1 MRLRGPLASASS
13 PVPSNQASG
22 QKPQAPK
29 DAMLIRSDQQSINLN
44 DQEMKSPGNANNT
57 REINVNA
64 SAEPA
69 ETVATVAQDDEAR
82 LVEEGDFH

>member
-1 MRLRGPLASASS
+1 
-13 PVPSNQASG
+13 
-22 QKPQAPK
+22 
-29 DAMLIRSDQQSINLN
+29 MLIRSDQQSINLN
-44 DQEMKSPGNANNT
+44 DQEIKSPGNANNT